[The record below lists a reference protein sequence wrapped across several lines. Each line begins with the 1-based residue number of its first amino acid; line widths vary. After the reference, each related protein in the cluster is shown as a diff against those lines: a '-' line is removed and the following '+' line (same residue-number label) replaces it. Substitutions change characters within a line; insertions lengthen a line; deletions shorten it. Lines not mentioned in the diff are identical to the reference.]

1 MNKHTRL
8 LVQRTNVSRAL
19 VVINDLL
26 VISTRQ
32 CTRSEQP
39 RSHSSPAKGRRSH
52 RKHGGAFGDVFGR
65 YMHRPRSRPSPYGMQ
80 ELYQTLQG
88 ASTSVSAR
96 WVQNTHTHTPL
107 LSNAALFDSFLLILV
122 EFSMLRAAELSTPTG
137 QSLQQLHLLQRPARL
152 HRTNG
157 RSDQHR
163 EGRRVGVPVRLPRP
177 VFRRRTHRTLSPSL
191 DRKAYGEQAKYFE
204 DEIRPTLKHTSMG
217 TVGMASVGENLNCSQ
232 ARSRHCRATAE

>member
-1 MNKHTRL
+1 MTFSWYPRASARGASNRGAIAALRRADEAIESMAVL
-8 LVQRTNVSRAL
+8 LETSL
-19 VVINDLL
+19 GDICIDLEVDQAPMACKNFIKL
-26 VISTRQ
+26 CKVR
-32 CTRSEQP
+32 R
-39 RSHSSPAKGRRSH
+39 RRS
-52 RKHGGAFGDVFGR
+52 RRVGFK
-65 YMHRPRSRPSPYGMQ
+65 
-80 ELYQTLQG
+80 
-88 ASTSVSAR
+88 
-96 WVQNTHTHTPL
+96 THTHTPL

-122 EFSMLRAAELSTPTG
+122 EFAMLRAAELSTPTG

-177 VFRRRTHRTLSPSL
+177 VFRRRTHRTLSLSL

-232 ARSRHCRATAE
+232 ARSRHCRGYCGIIRCV